1 MRIGVVA
8 DTHVGEH
15 LAALPPEVLD
25 VLDGREPDPPRRRP
39 HRIAVLDVLGRL
51 APVVAVRGNHD
62 EEGGLDALPR
72 DVLVRVGDVRIG
84 LTHGHRT
91 AAVELPAAA
100 LSLLAGRACLLGFG
114 RAMRRRFGPVDCLV
128 TGHLHLPI
136 QRRVGGVLHFSPGAV
151 FVPESDPHYDWS
163 GPSGRGYRRFREGL
177 PAEARVPGVGI
188 IEVDGG
194 RIAGPEDPA
203 RAPDPAGALSAEPV
217 APAGGG

>member
-1 MRIGVVA
+1 MTRRVRIGVVA

-15 LAALPPEVLD
+15 LPSLPSEVLD
-25 VLDGREPDPPRRRP
+25 VLAGVDLILHAGDLADM
-39 HRIAVLDVLGRL
+39 AVLDVLGRL

-62 EEGGLDALPR
+62 EEGGLHALPR

-114 RAMRRRFGPVDCLV
+114 RAMRHRFGPVDCLV
-128 TGHLHLPI
+128 TGHLHLPV

-188 IEVDGG
+188 IEV
-194 RIAGPEDPA
+194 
-203 RAPDPAGALSAEPV
+203 AGARIRARRIPLERPIRPLSP
-217 APAGGG
+217 